1 MVLVGSLLGGTDL
14 NYIAHK
20 GCICRASADRR
31 NQQEVEEK
39 AVFLIQKELADE
51 AGLNCLQQ
59 EMENGAWLTAIPH
72 HLNGTELSWEEFQE
86 NILLRYSIVPL
97 KLPTEFDACDKKFLP
112 QPSQSVGRCKDKM
125 TYRIIILSCNSSLDN
140 SVPLR

>member
-72 HLNGTELSWEEFQE
+72 HLNGTELSREELQD
-86 NILLRYSIVPL
+86 NIIIRYVILSL
-97 KLPTEFDACDKKFLP
+97 HLPTDCDGCGKNFLMTHTLLFP
-112 QPSQSVGRCKDKM
+112 KGGLVQAWHKDSAK
-125 TYRIIILSCNSSLDN
+125 
-140 SVPLR
+140 